1 MAIGIFGGTFNP
13 VHWGHIR
20 TAVEIKNA
28 LVLEKMLLLPCGMP
42 PHREQPEVSSE
53 MRLEMLKLAVKDFPE
68 LEIDDRELIRKGP
81 SYSVDTLQSL
91 RNEMPEQTF
100 ALCVGVDAFL
110 YLNTWYRWRKL
121 FDLAHIIVA
130 HRPGW
135 SIAEAT
141 EKLPDELRKEL
152 TQRYVSD
159 FTKIDEKKSGYIVEL
174 KVTEI
179 DISSSDIRQRV
190 ARNDSISGLV
200 PAAVEGYIKKH
211 GLYRHS

>member
-68 LEIDDRELIRKGP
+68 LEIDDRELKRKGP

-91 RNEMPEQTF
+91 RTEMPEKTF
-100 ALCVGVDAFL
+100 ALSVGADAFL
-110 YLNTWYRWRKL
+110 YLNTWHQWRKL

-135 SIAEAT
+135 SVDEVT
-141 EKLPDELRKEL
+141 EKLPDELQKEF

-159 FTKIDEKKSGYIVEL
+159 ITKIEEKKSGYIVEL

-211 GLYRHS
+211 GLYQRS